1 MLYLLLGN
9 NELSAEGSG
18 IQGKMFTH
26 KRKLV
31 LLMATMMLIGTL
43 TIHALTS
50 RTSNYSNSRDSSYFD
65 YDSIFKELRSKPEG
79 NHGFSMMN
87 SSSNPLDGCYHV
99 YLDVGTNVGIQI
111 RKLYEPEK
119 YPNASI
125 HKFFDEHFKRN
136 NVSSSRHICA
146 IGFEPNPRHVSIL
159 QSKPKN
165 NPKSLIE

>member
-1 MLYLLLGN
+1 MRCHTSPFFKLLRHNAKSASILIFFTLMLSLLL
-9 NELSAEGSG
+9 STS
-18 IQGKMFTH
+18 
-26 KRKLV
+26 
-31 LLMATMMLIGTL
+31 LL
-43 TIHALTS
+43 
-50 RTSNYSNSRDSSYFD
+50 RQDFN
-65 YDSIFKELRSKPEG
+65 
-79 NHGFSMMN
+79 
-87 SSSNPLDGCYHV
+87 LDGCYHV

-165 NPKSLIE
+165 NLKVSLEFILSHIESFILQTWNQLIKNVDGMFRS

>member
-1 MLYLLLGN
+1 MDHNHTSILDIRSPLVLLFPSTLVQYLLLGN

-18 IQGKMFTH
+18 IQGKMFTQ

-87 SSSNPLDGCYHV
+87 TSSNPLDGCYHV
-99 YLDVGTNVGIQI
+99 YLDVGTNVGIQV
-111 RKLYEPEK
+111 
-119 YPNASI
+119 N
-125 HKFFDEHFKRN
+125 
-136 NVSSSRHICA
+136 
-146 IGFEPNPRHVSIL
+146 GFL
-159 QSKPKN
+159 
-165 NPKSLIE
+165 